1 VAGVPAGTAVDLVPS
16 PVITARVLLTL
27 GRAEFI
33 LAASWPR
40 QRLIAPGL
48 MVPARLPRAAGRQE
62 VRGEAEA

>member
-1 VAGVPAGTAVDLVPS
+1 VPR

>member
-1 VAGVPAGTAVDLVPS
+1 VIPAR
-16 PVITARVLLTL
+16 ILLTL

-40 QRLIAPGL
+40 QRLIARGL

-62 VRGEAEA
+62 TRRDARREAEA